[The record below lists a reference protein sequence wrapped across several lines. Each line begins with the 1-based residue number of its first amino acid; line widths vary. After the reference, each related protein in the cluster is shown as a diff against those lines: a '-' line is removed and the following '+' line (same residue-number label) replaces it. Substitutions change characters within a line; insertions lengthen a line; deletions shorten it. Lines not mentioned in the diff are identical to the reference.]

1 MQEIKIPENYQS
13 DKNLYK
19 TQMLIK
25 EIKDFFQINL
35 SNNLN
40 LKRVTA
46 PLFVENSTGLN
57 DNLSGVEEPVKFTL
71 PEANNEKMEIVH
83 SLAKWKRYALKEY
96 NFAMYEGLYTD
107 MNAIRR
113 CEVPDNTHSFY
124 VDQWDWEKV
133 IEHSDRNVDYLK
145 ATVLTIFNTLR
156 ALDEYLCHLIPKR
169 VKLLPNNI
177 KFMTSQELI
186 DEFPECKDSK
196 EREKAACKKYKAIFL
211 MQIGKVLSN
220 GEVHDLRS
228 PDYDDWNLNGDI
240 LVYNPVLD
248 DQLELSSM
256 GIRVDAK
263 TLKEQLK
270 ISDCEER
277 LNYKYHKLLV
287 NNELPQTIGGGI
299 GQSRLCMFFLQK
311 AHIGEVQVSYWPDE
325 MREELKKNSVILL

>member
-1 MQEIKIPENYQS
+1 MQDIKIPENYQS

-40 LKRVTA
+40 LKRVSA
-46 PLFVENSTGLN
+46 PLFVEDSTGLN

-133 IEHSDRNVDYLK
+133 IEPSDRNVDYLK

-220 GEVHDLRS
+220 GEVHDLRA

>member
-40 LKRVTA
+40 LKRVSA

-133 IEHSDRNVDYLK
+133 IEPSDRNVDYLK

-311 AHIGEVQVSYWPDE
+311 AHIGEIQVSYWPDE

>member
-40 LKRVTA
+40 LKRVSA

-133 IEHSDRNVDYLK
+133 IEPSDRNVDYLK

-186 DEFPECKDSK
+186 DEFPECKDGK

>member
-40 LKRVTA
+40 LKRVSA

-83 SLAKWKRYALKEY
+83 SLAKWKRYALKDY

-133 IEHSDRNVDYLK
+133 IEPSDRNVDYLK

>member
-40 LKRVTA
+40 LKRVSA

-57 DNLSGVEEPVKFTL
+57 DDLSGVEEPVKFTL

-113 CEVPDNTHSFY
+113 CELPDNTHSFY

-133 IEHSDRNVDYLK
+133 IEPSDRNEDYLK

>member
-1 MQEIKIPENYQS
+1 MQEIQIPENYQS

-40 LKRVTA
+40 LKRVSA

-133 IEHSDRNVDYLK
+133 IEPSDRNVDYLK

-177 KFMTSQELI
+177 KFMTSQDLI

-270 ISDCEER
+270 ISNCEER

>member
-40 LKRVTA
+40 LKRVSA

-133 IEHSDRNVDYLK
+133 IDPSDRNVDYLK

-177 KFMTSQELI
+177 KFMTSQDLI

-220 GEVHDLRS
+220 GEVHDLRA

>member
-40 LKRVTA
+40 LKRVSA
-46 PLFVENSTGLN
+46 PLFVENYTGLN

-133 IEHSDRNVDYLK
+133 IEPSDRNVDYLK
-145 ATVLTIFNTLR
+145 ATVITIFNTLR

>member
-40 LKRVTA
+40 LKRVSA

-71 PEANNEKMEIVH
+71 PEANDEKMEIVH

-133 IEHSDRNVDYLK
+133 IEPSDRNVDYLK

-177 KFMTSQELI
+177 KFMTSQDLI

-263 TLKEQLK
+263 TLKEQLN

>member
-40 LKRVTA
+40 LKRVSA

-71 PEANNEKMEIVH
+71 PKANNEKMEIVH

-133 IEHSDRNVDYLK
+133 IEPSDRNVDYLK

-220 GEVHDLRS
+220 GEVHDLRA

>member
-1 MQEIKIPENYQS
+1 MQDIKIPENYQS

-40 LKRVTA
+40 LKRVSA

-133 IEHSDRNVDYLK
+133 IEPSDRNVDYLK

-177 KFMTSQELI
+177 KFMTSQDLI

>member
-40 LKRVTA
+40 LKRVSA

-133 IEHSDRNVDYLK
+133 IEPSDRNVDYLK

-186 DEFPECKDSK
+186 DGFPECKDSK

-287 NNELPQTIGGGI
+287 NNDLPQTIGGGI

>member
-40 LKRVTA
+40 LKRVSA

-71 PEANNEKMEIVH
+71 PEANDEKMEIVH

-133 IEHSDRNVDYLK
+133 IEPSDRNVDYLK

-263 TLKEQLK
+263 TLKEQLN

>member
-1 MQEIKIPENYQS
+1 MQDIQIPENYQS

-40 LKRVTA
+40 LKRVSA

-57 DNLSGVEEPVKFTL
+57 DDLSGVEEPVKFTL

-133 IEHSDRNVDYLK
+133 IEPSDRNVDYLK

>member
-1 MQEIKIPENYQS
+1 MQEKKIPENYQS

-40 LKRVTA
+40 LKRVSA

-71 PEANNEKMEIVH
+71 PEANDEKMEIVH

-133 IEHSDRNVDYLK
+133 IEPSDRNVDYLK

-287 NNELPQTIGGGI
+287 NNELPQTIGYLNF
-299 GQSRLCMFFLQK
+299 SNVSFL
-311 AHIGEVQVSYWPDE
+311 
-325 MREELKKNSVILL
+325 

>member
-1 MQEIKIPENYQS
+1 MQDIKIPENYQS

-40 LKRVTA
+40 LKRVSA

-133 IEHSDRNVDYLK
+133 IDPSDRNVDYLK

-196 EREKAACKKYKAIFL
+196 ERERAACKKYKAIFL

-287 NNELPQTIGGGI
+287 NNELQQTIGGGI